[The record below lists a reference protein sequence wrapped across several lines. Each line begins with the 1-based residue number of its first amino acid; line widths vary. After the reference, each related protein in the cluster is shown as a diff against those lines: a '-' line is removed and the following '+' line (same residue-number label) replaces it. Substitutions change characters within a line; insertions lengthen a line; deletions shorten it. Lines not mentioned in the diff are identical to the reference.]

1 MSDEPQVKNPQLIH
15 LMHLLRADQ
24 NDETRAAFYAGLKIA
39 KFMLP
44 VGTAR
49 TGDPTVVLLT
59 DDNGHDF
66 LPIFTDQ
73 ASFAQSPDHD
83 HFAIATIDDC
93 ANFLYEDHDIQG
105 VVINPYGEN
114 MVLTR
119 ANLFYVAKPD
129 QAEHGEA
136 VRLSE
141 PPKEAADLVSRLQ
154 TYLPKMATIHA
165 AYLATMI
172 RANDA
177 KSLLLVVDADENA
190 DLHALVAFAEAYL
203 PETLQFHVSLAD
215 NELGR
220 YVSGE
225 FEPFYQR

>member
-24 NDETRAAFYAGLKIA
+24 NDEPRAAFYAGLKTA

-59 DDNGHDF
+59 DDSGRDF

-83 HFAIATIDDC
+83 HFAVATIDDC
-93 ANFLYEDHDIQG
+93 ANFLYEDHDIHG

-129 QAEHGEA
+129 QPNMA
-136 VRLSE
+136 RLFVF
-141 PPKEAADLVSRLQ
+141 LNRLKKR
-154 TYLPKMATIHA
+154 LI
-165 AYLATMI
+165 L
-172 RANDA
+172 
-177 KSLLLVVDADENA
+177 
-190 DLHALVAFAEAYL
+190 
-203 PETLQFHVSLAD
+203 FHVCK
-215 NELGR
+215 R
-220 YVSGE
+220 TCRKW
-225 FEPFYQR
+225 QRFMLHI

>member
-1 MSDEPQVKNPQLIH
+1 
-15 LMHLLRADQ
+15 MH
-24 NDETRAAFYAGLKIA
+24 
-39 KFMLP
+39 
-44 VGTAR
+44 
-49 TGDPTVVLLT
+49 
-59 DDNGHDF
+59 
-66 LPIFTDQ
+66 
-73 ASFAQSPDHD
+73 
-83 HFAIATIDDC
+83 
-93 ANFLYEDHDIQG
+93 G

-172 RANDA
+172 LANDA

-203 PETLQFHVSLAD
+203 PETLQFHVSPAD